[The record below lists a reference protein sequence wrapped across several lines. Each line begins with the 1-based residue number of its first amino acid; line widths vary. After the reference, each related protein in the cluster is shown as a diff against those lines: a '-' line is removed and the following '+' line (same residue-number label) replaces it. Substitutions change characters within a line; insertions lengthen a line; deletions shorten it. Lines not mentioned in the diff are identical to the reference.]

1 MTQENANNQRNPMS
15 PTRARTIA
23 SQAAAVVYNLITE
36 HRKKKH
42 IGYKL
47 YEDDRIRIGL
57 DTYAPNEEIDIKIPA
72 GADGKWTTVFSTT
85 RHSPDNPNIFRPGR
99 WTDYLAQLYPRALE
113 VQTKRQAEIGRKQA
127 EDRARRYEPVDD
139 AAVYT
144 DIPAATGRS

>member
-1 MTQENANNQRNPMS
+1 MTPESATNKPNHLS

-72 GADGKWTTVFSTT
+72 GEDRKWTTVFSTT
-85 RHSPDNPNIFRPGR
+85 RHSLDNPNIFRPGR

-113 VQTKRQAEIGRKQA
+113 VQAKQQAEIGRKKA

-139 AAVYT
+139 AAIYA
-144 DIPAATGRS
+144 DIPT